1 MNKLSAPNF
10 SVEGFSFPGLP
21 LVLIGRNEYF
31 GWSLTSSAD
40 GEIDKVTLRHA
51 NEKVDVTVIEEPIKV
66 AGWDEMFVQFV
77 KESDQGVDLMDIL
90 ASTVKSPLLQN
101 KIGSVFLSSS
111 LSDHRSNFTAF
122 RLLNLASSF
131 EEVDL
136 SMKQLSSFSLNFV
149 CAFSDGSVGF
159 FDRYFFFF
167 FLL

>member
-21 LVLIGRNEYF
+21 LILIGRNDYF
-31 GWSLTSSAD
+31 GWSLTSSASID
-40 GEIDKVTLRHA
+40 GEIDKVTLRNA
-51 NEKVDVTVIEEPIKV
+51 NEKVDVTIIEEPIKV

-77 KESDQGVDLMDIL
+77 KESDLGVDLMDIL

-131 EEVDL
+131 EEVNL

-149 CAFSDGSVGF
+149 CAFSDGSVGY
-159 FDRYFFFF
+159 FDR
-167 FLL
+167 